1 MYKFVIWLLA
11 AALLGGCTS
20 VLHNVTDNPVGT
32 DDISTGVGADIT
44 DNQLDMFIGVN
55 IKKADPQLAR
65 SHINVNVYSSVV
77 LITGEV
83 SNKRLKTL
91 AGDTARAFQG
101 VRAVH
106 NQLNIRSNSTWL
118 ARSADTVL
126 TAKVKAKLVLD
137 EEISAGDI
145 NVISEDSIV
154 YLMGR
159 VSQATGARTANR
171 ASETSGARNVV
182 KIFDYT
188 D

>member
-1 MYKFVIWLLA
+1 VYKFVIWLLA

-118 ARSADTVL
+118 A
-126 TAKVKAKLVLD
+126 
-137 EEISAGDI
+137 
-145 NVISEDSIV
+145 
-154 YLMGR
+154 
-159 VSQATGARTANR
+159 
-171 ASETSGARNVV
+171 
-182 KIFDYT
+182 
-188 D
+188 